1 MRILRRQRSAC
12 LGWMRPAGWKG
23 RRCCEACAAMNVKLN
38 KDLWARVAK
47 AAAAAGYSSP
57 EEFIEHVLERECAKL
72 ADDQPDEEV
81 VRRLRGLGYI
91 D

>member
-1 MRILRRQRSAC
+1 MTI
-12 LGWMRPAGWKG
+12 
-23 RRCCEACAAMNVKLN
+23 KL
-38 KDLWARVAK
+38 KKELWAKVAQ
-47 AAAAAGYSSP
+47 AAEAGGYSSP
-57 EEFIEHVLERECAKL
+57 EEFIEHVLEREVAKL

>member
-1 MRILRRQRSAC
+1 VTRAAV
-12 LGWMRPAGWKG
+12 AG
-23 RRCCEACAAMNVKLN
+23 
-38 KDLWARVAK
+38 
-47 AAAAAGYSSP
+47 GYSST
-57 EEFIEHVLERECAKL
+57 EEFIEHVLEREVAREVAKV